1 VSGFAALFL
10 GSLLAGCSS
19 APRVIPLSYSAEEP
33 PPAPRSIDNY
43 PDAFR
48 AIASVM
54 SRQLNLPIPRVA
66 LYLYPNR
73 DAFEEG
79 LRAEA
84 HMSPE
89 LAHGTAGVARG
100 AGGQDK
106 IVVNEA
112 ALVHTP
118 WPDRVRFLAHEFTHT
133 IQFDLAGGRH
143 GSSQQWLRE
152 GYADWAS
159 FRVMDALGLETY
171 GALRAQR
178 LARMRRVGDLKSF
191 PPLAELS
198 TVPEWLTARRTQ
210 GPEVTYFQAFL
221 AVELLIERHGAQA
234 PIAYFRRYARSDNR
248 SANFRAA
255 FGQELSAFD
264 REFAAHLQ
272 SLLH

>member
-1 VSGFAALFL
+1 
-10 GSLLAGCSS
+10 
-19 APRVIPLSYSAEEP
+19 
-33 PPAPRSIDNY
+33 
-43 PDAFR
+43 
-48 AIASVM
+48 M
-54 SRQLNLPIPRVA
+54 SRKLNLPIPRVA

-79 LRAEA
+79 LKTEA

-89 LAHGTAGVARG
+89 LAHGTASVSRG
-100 AGGQDK
+100 SGGPGK

-133 IQFDLAGGRH
+133 VQYELARGRH
-143 GSSQQWLRE
+143 GSSHQWLRE

-171 GALRAQR
+171 EALREQR
-178 LARMRRVGDLKSF
+178 LARMRREGDRKTF

-198 TVPEWLTARRTQ
+198 TFPEWLAVRRTQ
-210 GPEVTYFQAFL
+210 GTEITYFQAFV

-234 PIAYFRRYARSDNR
+234 PIEYFRRYARSDNR

-255 FGQELSAFD
+255 FGQELPAFD
-264 REFAAHLQ
+264 REFASHL
-272 SLLH
+272 SGLLH